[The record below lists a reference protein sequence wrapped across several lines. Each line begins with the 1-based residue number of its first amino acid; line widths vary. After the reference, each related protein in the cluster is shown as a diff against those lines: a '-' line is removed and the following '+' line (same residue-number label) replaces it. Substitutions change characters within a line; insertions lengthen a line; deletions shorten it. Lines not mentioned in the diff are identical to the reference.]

1 MAQRSVPLP
10 TTLLAPSSN
19 TLITRKD
26 IFQNFIETKVRNT
39 YNVLEL
45 KLEKIYVGTVVNTVS
60 AKLNGPG
67 FEPLKRQSKEII

>member
-1 MAQRSVPLP
+1 MAQRSVLLP

-19 TLITRKD
+19 TLTTRNV

-39 YNVLEL
+39 CNALEL
-45 KLEKIYVGTVVNTVS
+45 KLEKIYVGTVVNTLS

-67 FEPLKRQSKEII
+67 FESLKRQSKEII

>member
-1 MAQRSVPLP
+1 MAQRSVLLP

-19 TLITRKD
+19 TLTTRKV

-39 YNVLEL
+39 RNALEL
-45 KLEKIYVGTVVNTVS
+45 KLEKIYVGTVVNTLS

-67 FEPLKRQSKEII
+67 FESLKRQSKEII

>member
-19 TLITRKD
+19 TLIIRKI

-39 YNVLEL
+39 CNALEL
-45 KLEKIYVGTVVNTVS
+45 KFEKIYVGTVVNTLS

-67 FEPLKRQSKEII
+67 FESLKRQPKEII